1 MLNKYVGIFL
11 LSVFIASC
19 AQIILKNSADGE
31 HRNFVSEYLNIK
43 VILGYALMGISTLGA
58 IIAYRGIELKNGPIL
73 ESFGYVFVFILSW
86 VFLKEQ
92 PTVNKIIG
100 FSLIIAGIVISS
112 CR

>member
-19 AQIILKNSADGE
+19 AQIILKTSADAE

-43 VILGYALMGISTLGA
+43 VILGYTLMGLSTLGA

-86 VFLKEQ
+86 IFLKEQ
-92 PTVNKIIG
+92 PNVNKIIG
-100 FSLIIAGIVISS
+100 FTLIIFGVIVSTY
-112 CR
+112 

>member
-58 IIAYRGIELKNGPIL
+58 IIAYRGIDLKNGPIL

-86 VFLKEQ
+86 IFLKEQ
-92 PTVNKIIG
+92 PNVNKIIG
-100 FSLIIAGIVISS
+100 FTLIIFGVIVSTY
-112 CR
+112 

>member
-19 AQIILKNSADGE
+19 AQVMLKRSADAE
-31 HRNFVSEYLNIK
+31 HRDFISEYLNMK
-43 VILGYALMGISTLGA
+43 VIIGYTLMGISTLGA

-86 VFLKEQ
+86 VLLKEQ
-92 PTVNKIIG
+92 PNVNKIIG
-100 FSLIIAGIVISS
+100 FSLIISGVIVSTF
-112 CR
+112 